1 MNEFRRLINRK
12 VVIGFIA
19 LLVINVSLYVY
30 QQTKGAGLKELRFET
45 VQRQRCV
52 DYYGDY
58 DIEAAINAVNSD
70 IEGILSYRKAD
81 KQGTVVESE
90 VQVDAETGEE
100 SDVQIGAETEVLEKY
115 KALSEREQLL
125 FLTVLRDIESQL
137 EYIKKYPE
145 DMKQIQTNAQ
155 QLMTFSIFSDKN
167 SFTYNNIVKTGKD
180 FEKVA
185 DVSLYLVN
193 NKAAGSFVNYY
204 YTFYFALIMMVFI
217 IYGLSG
223 ERDNGM
229 WGIVHSAGSGRLRL
243 ALHRLFII
251 AGSGVVI
258 TAGLYFTTFAAAL
271 LSLLLYGGAGALNA
285 PVQSIQAF
293 ERFAM
298 PMSQIGFVL
307 YNYVYSAL
315 AVVVLSVALWT
326 VFVVNRKRNHA
337 LILTGVVV
345 GLEVL
350 MYYRIGLHSI
360 YSAFKQIN
368 IVRLMK
374 VNAVISTYANRG
386 RGSFV
391 ISESAIMFWALMV
404 ILVVSVAVA
413 VVGTVFMRPSQG
425 KNVLTRLT
433 DKLYAGYQH
442 IFANVPVVFKE
453 LHKLLVTSRGFTVIV
468 VLLLVVM
475 YFISYG
481 KMAFSDNSRERDRI
495 YLEKGGADYS
505 QISALIDER
514 RADYMQ
520 AVQKS
525 MEASEQYENGEIG
538 IDELSQINST
548 VSIYASRYAA
558 VREFEQKQEYLENL
572 KEETGIDGYMMSD
585 RGYEEIFGKY
595 GKARETVLLMAL
607 LVSVVLIVSENIG
620 IETSTGTKYIV
631 NAASGKNTVKVKRIV
646 ASLVLCIVLYVLVY
660 GIDMIHLRSYYGMPY
675 TDAPLM
681 SLTFMRDCGFYI
693 TVGTFMIIRLIVR
706 LIAMLIT
713 FAVTYVLCS
722 RFSEVRGRVVSV
734 LLMAA
739 VIVIAAV
746 MGNVSIW

>member
-1 MNEFRRLINRK
+1 
-12 VVIGFIA
+12 
-19 LLVINVSLYVY
+19 
-30 QQTKGAGLKELRFET
+30 
-45 VQRQRCV
+45 
-52 DYYGDY
+52 
-58 DIEAAINAVNSD
+58 
-70 IEGILSYRKAD
+70 
-81 KQGTVVESE
+81 
-90 VQVDAETGEE
+90 
-100 SDVQIGAETEVLEKY
+100 
-115 KALSEREQLL
+115 
-125 FLTVLRDIESQL
+125 
-137 EYIKKYPE
+137 
-145 DMKQIQTNAQ
+145 
-155 QLMTFSIFSDKN
+155 
-167 SFTYNNIVKTGKD
+167 
-180 FEKVA
+180 
-185 DVSLYLVN
+185 
-193 NKAAGSFVNYY
+193 
-204 YTFYFALIMMVFI
+204 
-217 IYGLSG
+217 
-223 ERDNGM
+223 
-229 WGIVHSAGSGRLRL
+229 
-243 ALHRLFII
+243 
-251 AGSGVVI
+251 
-258 TAGLYFTTFAAAL
+258 
-271 LSLLLYGGAGALNA
+271 
-285 PVQSIQAF
+285 
-293 ERFAM
+293 M

-307 YNYVYSAL
+307 YNYEYSVL
-315 AVVVLSVALWT
+315 AVVVLSVALWA

-413 VVGTVFMRPSQG
+413 VMGTVLMRPSQG

-442 IFANVPVVFKE
+442 LFANVPVVLKE
-453 LHKLLVTSRGFTVIV
+453 IHKLIVTSRGFTVIV

-520 AVQKS
+520 AVEKS
-525 MEASEQYENGEIG
+525 MEASEQYGNGEIG

-558 VREFEQKQEYLENL
+558 VREFEQKREYLDTL

-595 GKARETVLLMAL
+595 GKAREIVLLMAL
-607 LVSVVLIVSENIG
+607 LASVVLIVSENIG

-631 NAASGKNTVKVKRIV
+631 NAASGKNTVKIKRIA
-646 ASLVLCIVLYVLVY
+646 ASLALCIVLYFIVY
-660 GIDMIHLRSYYGMPY
+660 GIDMIYLQNYYGMPY
-675 TDAPLM
+675 TEAPLM
-681 SLTFMRDCGFYI
+681 SLTFMRDCGLNI
-693 TVGTFMIIRLIVR
+693 SIGTFIVIRLIVR
-706 LIAMLIT
+706 LVMMFAV
-713 FAVTYVLCS
+713 FAVTYVFSS
-722 RFSEVRGRVVSV
+722 RFSEVRGRAVSV
-734 LLMAA
+734 LIIVA
-739 VIVIAAV
+739 VIVLVAV
-746 MGNVSIW
+746 TGNVSIW